1 MQSPLHNGR
10 PDRGR
15 HLQQGITQMNT
26 ERMIDRSRPEHLCQ
40 DGVVGPLPALTP
52 SRLPI
57 FGGGQGSK
65 PAGIALA
72 FATDESEECGE
83 DRFVL
88 LLTDAEGATF
98 SELGPFC
105 EDEVVA
111 VWRDAAAKAGLVRM
125 ILREDGTLSPV
136 SQQIGRLALGRTR
149 MRRRHGSLCNRR
161 PRFLV
166 RRKTGRLPVRP
177 LIHRGEKEIIARS

>member
-1 MQSPLHNGR
+1 M
-10 PDRGR
+10 
-15 HLQQGITQMNT
+15 QQGIRQMNT
-26 ERMIDRSRPEHLCQ
+26 ERMIDRNQPEHLCQ
-40 DGVVGPLPALTP
+40 DGVTGPLPALTE

-57 FGGGQGSK
+57 FGHAQGSK

-72 FATDESEECGE
+72 FATEESEECGE

-88 LLTDAEGATF
+88 VLTDAAGESF

-111 VWRDAAAKAGLVRM
+111 VWRDMAAKSGLVRM
-125 ILREDGTLSPV
+125 IIREDGALSPV

-149 MRRRHGSLCNRR
+149 MRRRHGSLCDRR

-177 LIHRGEKEIIARS
+177 LIHRGEKEIIART